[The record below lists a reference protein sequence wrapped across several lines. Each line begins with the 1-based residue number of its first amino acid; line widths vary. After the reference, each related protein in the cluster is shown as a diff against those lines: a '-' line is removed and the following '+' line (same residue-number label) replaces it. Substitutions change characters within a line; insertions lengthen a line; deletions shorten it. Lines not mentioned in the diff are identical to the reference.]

1 MENCAATVISRH
13 PKLSYFS
20 KILTPELVK
29 FLNSTPT
36 LTVFLPEDNAWQA
49 LPTWERV
56 YLESDFASD
65 DLTQILNMHAVMIP
79 NEVKWSDNFTDQAVN
94 RKPRSSGERSGSLIP
109 RP

>member
-1 MENCAATVISRH
+1 MEGCAATVISRH

-65 DLTQILNMHAVMIP
+65 DLTQILNMHTVIP
-79 NEVKWSDNFTDQAVN
+79 NEVKWSDSFTDQAVN
-94 RKPRSSGERSGSLIP
+94 CKPRDQENAQGY
-109 RP
+109 